1 MKTTAIY
8 TLLAA
13 ALAFF
18 CVSSVTADDGDA
30 RVTQTRKVEAF
41 HAIDITTVGDIIF
54 TQDDAYSL
62 RIEGREKYVNNTVT
76 TVSKDGTLSIGFK
89 NKKKNLNRGNNNGVT
104 IYLTAPGLDDIEF
117 KGVGSFRCEETLK
130 LDGDLD
136 IRITGVG
143 EAVIDDLRCR
153 NLDLHMSGV
162 GDAKVTVD
170 CDHVDASM
178 SGVGSVTLRGRA
190 KTAPQRHRRAGPR
203 RAEGRGVRIRNL
215 GNKLTRPQG
224 QSLPLFILLP
234 TRPCSLINSFPCQLS
249 NNCNHD

>member
-18 CVSSVTADDGDA
+18 GVSSVTADDGDA

-89 NKKKNLNRGNNNGVT
+89 KKNLNRGNNNGVT

-117 KGVGSFRCEETLK
+117 KGVGSFRCEET
-130 LDGDLD
+130 
-136 IRITGVG
+136 
-143 EAVIDDLRCR
+143 
-153 NLDLHMSGV
+153 V

-190 KTAPQRHRRAGPR
+190 KTADLHRSGIGELDRDGLKVG
-203 RAEGRGVRIRNL
+203 E
-215 GNKLTRPQG
+215 
-224 QSLPLFILLP
+224 
-234 TRPCSLINSFPCQLS
+234 
-249 NNCNHD
+249 

>member
-1 MKTTAIY
+1 MMTTTIY

-13 ALAFF
+13 TLAFF

-190 KTAPQRHRRAGPR
+190 KTADLHRSGIG
-203 RAEGRGVRIRNL
+203 ELNRGGLKV
-215 GNKLTRPQG
+215 GE
-224 QSLPLFILLP
+224 
-234 TRPCSLINSFPCQLS
+234 
-249 NNCNHD
+249 

>member
-13 ALAFF
+13 TLAFF
-18 CVSSVTADDGDA
+18 CVSSVTADDGDARVTHA

-89 NKKKNLNRGNNNGVT
+89 KKNLNRGNNNGVT

-136 IRITGVG
+136 IRIIGVG
-143 EAVIDDLRCR
+143 EAVINDLRCR

-190 KTAPQRHRRAGPR
+190 KTADLHRSGIGELDRDGLKVG
-203 RAEGRGVRIRNL
+203 E
-215 GNKLTRPQG
+215 
-224 QSLPLFILLP
+224 
-234 TRPCSLINSFPCQLS
+234 
-249 NNCNHD
+249 

>member
-18 CVSSVTADDGDA
+18 CVSSVTADDGNA
-30 RVTQTRKVEAF
+30 RITQTRKVEAF

-54 TQDDAYSL
+54 TQD
-62 RIEGREKYVNNTVT
+62 
-76 TVSKDGTLSIGFK
+76 
-89 NKKKNLNRGNNNGVT
+89 KKKNLNRGNNNGVT

-143 EAVIDDLRCR
+143 DAVIDDLRCR

-190 KTAPQRHRRAGPR
+190 KTADLHRSGIGELDRDGLKVG
-203 RAEGRGVRIRNL
+203 E
-215 GNKLTRPQG
+215 
-224 QSLPLFILLP
+224 
-234 TRPCSLINSFPCQLS
+234 
-249 NNCNHD
+249 

>member
-1 MKTTAIY
+1 MCFIR
-8 TLLAA
+8 
-13 ALAFF
+13 
-18 CVSSVTADDGDA
+18 DG
-30 RVTQTRKVEAF
+30 RRRRCTC
-41 HAIDITTVGDIIF
+41 
-54 TQDDAYSL
+54 
-62 RIEGREKYVNNTVT
+62 NPN
-76 TVSKDGTLSIGFK
+76 TLSIGF
-89 NKKKNLNRGNNNGVT
+89 KKKNLNRGNNNGVT

-190 KTAPQRHRRAGPR
+190 KTADLHRSGIGELDRDGLKVG
-203 RAEGRGVRIRNL
+203 E
-215 GNKLTRPQG
+215 
-224 QSLPLFILLP
+224 
-234 TRPCSLINSFPCQLS
+234 
-249 NNCNHD
+249 

>member
-18 CVSSVTADDGDA
+18 CVSSVTADDGNA

-62 RIEGREKYVNNTVT
+62 RIEGRERYVNNTVT

-178 SGVGSVTLRGRA
+178 RGVGSVTLRGRA
-190 KTAPQRHRRAGPR
+190 KTADLHRSGIGELDRDGLKVG
-203 RAEGRGVRIRNL
+203 E
-215 GNKLTRPQG
+215 
-224 QSLPLFILLP
+224 
-234 TRPCSLINSFPCQLS
+234 
-249 NNCNHD
+249 

>member
-18 CVSSVTADDGDA
+18 CVSSVTADDGNA
-30 RVTQTRKVEAF
+30 RVTQMRKVEAF

-76 TVSKDGTLSIGFK
+76 TVSKD
-89 NKKKNLNRGNNNGVT
+89 

-190 KTAPQRHRRAGPR
+190 KTADLHRSGIGELDRDGLKVG
-203 RAEGRGVRIRNL
+203 E
-215 GNKLTRPQG
+215 
-224 QSLPLFILLP
+224 
-234 TRPCSLINSFPCQLS
+234 
-249 NNCNHD
+249 

>member
-18 CVSSVTADDGDA
+18 CVSSVTADDGNA

-89 NKKKNLNRGNNNGVT
+89 KKNLVSKDGTLSIGFKKKNLNRGNNNGVT

-190 KTAPQRHRRAGPR
+190 KTADLHRSGIGELDRDGLKVG
-203 RAEGRGVRIRNL
+203 E
-215 GNKLTRPQG
+215 
-224 QSLPLFILLP
+224 
-234 TRPCSLINSFPCQLS
+234 
-249 NNCNHD
+249 

>member
-18 CVSSVTADDGDA
+18 CVSSVTADEGNA

-62 RIEGREKYVNNTVT
+62 RIEGRERYVNNTVT

-89 NKKKNLNRGNNNGVT
+89 NKKKYLNRGNNNGVT

-190 KTAPQRHRRAGPR
+190 KTADLHRSGIGELDRDGLKVG
-203 RAEGRGVRIRNL
+203 E
-215 GNKLTRPQG
+215 
-224 QSLPLFILLP
+224 
-234 TRPCSLINSFPCQLS
+234 
-249 NNCNHD
+249 

>member
-89 NKKKNLNRGNNNGVT
+89 KKNLVSKDGTLSIGFKKKNLNRGNNNGVT

-153 NLDLHMSGV
+153 NLDLRMSGV

-190 KTAPQRHRRAGPR
+190 KTADLHRSGIGELDRDGLKVG
-203 RAEGRGVRIRNL
+203 E
-215 GNKLTRPQG
+215 
-224 QSLPLFILLP
+224 
-234 TRPCSLINSFPCQLS
+234 
-249 NNCNHD
+249 

>member
-1 MKTTAIY
+1 M
-8 TLLAA
+8 
-13 ALAFF
+13 
-18 CVSSVTADDGDA
+18 
-30 RVTQTRKVEAF
+30 
-41 HAIDITTVGDIIF
+41 
-54 TQDDAYSL
+54 
-62 RIEGREKYVNNTVT
+62 
-76 TVSKDGTLSIGFK
+76 SKDGTLSISF
-89 NKKKNLNRGNNNGVT
+89 KKKNLNRGNNNGVT

-117 KGVGSFRCEETLK
+117 KGVGSLETLK

-170 CDHVDASM
+170 CDHVDA
-178 SGVGSVTLRGRA
+178 
-190 KTAPQRHRRAGPR
+190 AGPR

>member
-18 CVSSVTADDGDA
+18 CVSSVTADDGNA
-30 RVTQTRKVEAF
+30 RVTQMRKVEAF

-143 EAVIDDLRCR
+143 DAVIDDLRCR

-190 KTAPQRHRRAGPR
+190 KTADLHRSGIGELDRDGLKVG
-203 RAEGRGVRIRNL
+203 E
-215 GNKLTRPQG
+215 
-224 QSLPLFILLP
+224 
-234 TRPCSLINSFPCQLS
+234 
-249 NNCNHD
+249 

>member
-76 TVSKDGTLSIGFK
+76 TVSKEGTLSIGFKKKNLVSKDGTLSIGF
-89 NKKKNLNRGNNNGVT
+89 KKKNLNRGNNNGVT
-104 IYLTAPGLDDIEF
+104 IYLTAPSLDDIDF
-117 KGVGSFRCEETLK
+117 KGVGSFRCEETLE

-143 EAVIDDLRCR
+143 EAIIEDLRCH

-190 KTAPQRHRRAGPR
+190 KTADLHRSGIGELDRDGLKVG
-203 RAEGRGVRIRNL
+203 E
-215 GNKLTRPQG
+215 
-224 QSLPLFILLP
+224 
-234 TRPCSLINSFPCQLS
+234 
-249 NNCNHD
+249 